1 MQTPLYK
8 RGLIITS
15 LVMAG
20 VVLMPLTV
28 GANEGH
34 SLEEHRSS
42 RAQERRDAV
51 QATAETQQQ
60 RTTEAKETRTER
72 REAAETRLES
82 AKLRACQNREKAIQ
96 SIMMRIADRSTKQLD
111 VFTKIADRT
120 QVFYESKGNVAEGYG
135 ELVADV
141 ADKKAT
147 AESAISTIESMSGSF
162 SCEIDDPKGVMVEFK
177 TALQTRNT
185 VLKEYKTA
193 IKDLIVAVKSAQST
207 AAEPTTTE
215 GAE

>member
-28 GANEGH
+28 SANEGH
-34 SLEEHRSS
+34 SPEEHRSS

-51 QATAETQQQ
+51 QTTTETQQQ
-60 RTTEAKETRTER
+60 RATEAKETRTER

-82 AKLRACQNREKAIQ
+82 AKLRACQNREKASQ

-162 SCEIDDPKGVMVEFK
+162 SCESDDPKGVMVEFK

-207 AAEPTTTE
+207 AAEPTTE
-215 GAE
+215 GVE

>member
-28 GANEGH
+28 SANEGH
-34 SLEEHRSS
+34 SPEEHRSS

-51 QATAETQQQ
+51 QTTTETQQQ
-60 RTTEAKETRTER
+60 RATEAKETRTER

-111 VFTKIADRT
+111 VFTKIADLT
-120 QVFYESKGNVAEGYG
+120 QVFYE
-135 ELVADV
+135 
-141 ADKKAT
+141 
-147 AESAISTIESMSGSF
+147 
-162 SCEIDDPKGVMVEFK
+162 
-177 TALQTRNT
+177 
-185 VLKEYKTA
+185 
-193 IKDLIVAVKSAQST
+193 
-207 AAEPTTTE
+207 
-215 GAE
+215 